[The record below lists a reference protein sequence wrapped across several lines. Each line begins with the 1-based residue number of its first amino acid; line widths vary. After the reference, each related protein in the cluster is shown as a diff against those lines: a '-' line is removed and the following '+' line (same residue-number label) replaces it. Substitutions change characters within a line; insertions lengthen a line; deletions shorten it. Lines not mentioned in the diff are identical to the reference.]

1 MSLTFEKIKN
11 SLNTNIKGKTNL
23 TKEKYSIVAFYE
35 SLCNLVD
42 LYEKMG
48 KTPKEALKLIKEKL
62 KT

>member
-23 TKEKYSIVAFYE
+23 TKEEYSIVAFYE

-42 LYEKMG
+42 LYEKIG
-48 KTPKEALKLIKEKL
+48 KTPEETLKLIKEKL